1 MQRGNLPY
9 WLHVLML
16 VTVNK
21 HWPAD
26 WPVDRVSRTLAC
38 ADVPKVA

>member
-1 MQRGNLPY
+1 MQRGNLPNF
-9 WLHVLML
+9 HVLML

-26 WPVDRVSRTLAC
+26 WPVDRVSHTLAC